1 MAINTYRFWM
11 ATDANRLL
19 ANQTSFIAASSP
31 IFYQGNEAN
40 LELHIVASAGVG
52 NTPVE
57 LPFPA
62 GAAITVAVGETNAY
76 PTGGTWQLM
85 VNGMETDDMPYNA
98 TDTIVQTALN
108 ELPAVLAA
116 GGVSV
121 SKVGDAYNITWN
133 TYGSKPLI
141 EQGSDALTPA
151 SYITATLVQAGT
163 EELKE
168 IIFVELRQNPIALSN
183 TWTALPSPVISNQI
197 IKAWDG
203 STKIYRVNIDPQ
215 PKSGSFN
222 IFYNNLSYT
231 FRYNVSADEI
241 ANALN
246 LQVFNTGFSQW
257 DIVLTTNTTLETSGT
272 LIGYSG
278 YYGSINLSTAECHQ
292 FLNGEAR
299 KATTIE
305 VSISVD
311 DKKYT
316 LLQTSCVI
324 ASDVITDGAIL
335 PLPLGTPISND
346 QANARFV
353 RRDAD
358 QNPSNTTVNQIWKNL
373 GTTTLNGVNIATA
386 LSSSHSPGPGN
397 AFATMTDLGSVHAS
411 WGNITGTLSNQSDLT
426 SELNN
431 KLPLSG
437 GTLYSGSNYIGII
450 PQNSQIYFD
459 NGGAV
464 TTLTDTQL
472 NFQDGTSSYRADG
485 ASVTGN
491 IELPGETVNIIIEA
505 GNGISVYRILEGIQT
520 GVTISPDWL
529 RFPDNTLQTTAALPL
544 TGGTMA
550 DNAIITNNDTN
561 NGGYS
566 ALSGGGLYCET
577 TEDNGV
583 RHSSFINNLNIGS
596 ENITTQKSLYF
607 NYDGIH
613 YPDNSVQVTAGLPL
627 TGGKMSGA
635 INLDTRGPGDDG
647 PWSQAFIGGFGATD
661 SLNGHNTFFD
671 TEGLYVNGANGKSV
685 TISNTEVTSINLPIT
700 FSKKVGEI
708 GVDGYRKSTFTQN
721 ENGFDLKTDALI
733 GIDGYVNQLTLDHN
747 GLKINSS
754 QVLDEN
760 FLQAPTVSGKLV
772 INIPV
777 GNNIAPLRM
786 SAGKTP
792 ASTSPGDIWIST
804 SSMKYKDSS
813 NTERIIADT
822 NRVNV
827 FTAYQTIQ
835 QSTSNPTLTINNSGS
850 GASLK
855 ITNTGTGES
864 LRVEDETSPDTTP
877 FVISN
882 SGRVGIG
889 VAPDAS
895 AALSVDSAG
904 VKFSDASIQI
914 TKGDRYKATSTTSM
928 VIDGANSKVFQT
940 QTNLAYTK
948 FQNCTI
954 YPTAGTTQV
963 MYCVVNSYNATTG
976 ALDVDSVTHTG
987 SGTFSD
993 WVINVG

>member
-85 VNGMETDDMPYNA
+85 VNGMETGDMPYNA
-98 TDTIVQTALN
+98 TATIVQTALN
-108 ELPAVLAA
+108 ELPAVLAS

-183 TWTALPSPVISNQI
+183 TWTALPNPVISNQI
-197 IKAWDG
+197 IQAWDG

-222 IFYNNLSYT
+222 IFYNNVSYT

-386 LSSSHSPGPGN
+386 LSSSNAPGPGN

-437 GTLYSGSNYIGII
+437 GTLYAGSNYIGII
-450 PQNSQIYFD
+450 PQSSQIYFD
-459 NGGAV
+459 NGGAI

-472 NFQDGTSSYRADG
+472 SFQDGTSSYRADG
-485 ASVTGN
+485 ASVSGN
-491 IELPGETVNIIIEA
+491 IELNGETISIIIEG
-505 GNGISVYRILEGIQT
+505 GNGFGVWRNAGSGIYIS
-520 GVTISPDWL
+520 SDWV
-529 RFPDNTLQTTAALPL
+529 RFPDNTQQTTAA
-544 TGGTMA
+544 
-550 DNAIITNNDTN
+550 
-561 NGGYS
+561 
-566 ALSGGGLYCET
+566 
-577 TEDNGV
+577 
-583 RHSSFINNLNIGS
+583 
-596 ENITTQKSLYF
+596 
-607 NYDGIH
+607 
-613 YPDNSVQVTAGLPL
+613 LPL

-685 TISNTEVTSINLPIT
+685 IISNTEVTSTNLPIT
-700 FSKKVGEI
+700 FSKQVGEI

-721 ENGFDLKTDALI
+721 ENGFDLTTDALI
-733 GIDGYVNQLTLDHN
+733 GIDGFQNQLTLDVN

-754 QVLDEN
+754 KVLDAN
-760 FLQAPTVSGKLV
+760 FLQAPTVSGQVV

-822 NRVNV
+822 NRVNI

-895 AALSVDSAG
+895 VALSVDSNG
-904 VKFSDASIQI
+904 VKFSDASIQV

-928 VIDGANSKVFQT
+928 AIDGANSKVFQT
-940 QTNLAYTK
+940 QPNLAYTK

-963 MYCVVNSYNATTG
+963 MYCQVNSYNATTG

-987 SGTFSD
+987 SGTFAD

>member
-62 GAAITVAVGETNAY
+62 GAAITVAVGETNAR

-85 VNGMETDDMPYNA
+85 VNGMETGDMPYNA
-98 TDTIVQTALN
+98 TATIVQTALN
-108 ELPAVLAA
+108 ELPAVSSA
-116 GGVSV
+116 GGVTV
-121 SKVGDAYNITWN
+121 SKIGDAYNITWN

-141 EQGSDALTPA
+141 EQGSDTLTPA
-151 SYITATLVQAGT
+151 SYETVTLVQAGT

-168 IIFVELRQNPIALSN
+168 VLFVELRQNPIALSN
-183 TWTALPSPVISNQI
+183 TWTALPNPVISNQI
-197 IKAWDG
+197 IQAWDG

-222 IFYNNLSYT
+222 IFYNNVSYT

-386 LSSSHSPGPGN
+386 LSSSNSPGPGN

-459 NGGAV
+459 NGGAI

-472 NFQDGTSSYRADG
+472 NFQDGTSSYRSDG
-485 ASVTGN
+485 ASILGELEIFSSTARTYITSQFISTNTDGN
-491 IELPGETVNIIIEA
+491 AV
-505 GNGISVYRILEGIQT
+505 
-520 GVTISPDWL
+520 
-529 RFPDNTLQTTAALPL
+529 
-544 TGGTMA
+544 
-550 DNAIITNNDTN
+550 
-561 NGGYS
+561 
-566 ALSGGGLYCET
+566 
-577 TEDNGV
+577 
-583 RHSSFINNLNIGS
+583 NLNSNSTSAWITFNDGS
-596 ENITTQKSLYF
+596 NQY
-607 NYDGIH
+607 
-613 YPDNSVQVTAGLPL
+613 TAGLPL

-685 TISNTEVTSINLPIT
+685 TISNTEVTSTNLPIT
-700 FSKKVGEI
+700 FSKQVGVVDE
-708 GVDGYRKSTFTQN
+708 DGYRKSTFSQN
-721 ENGFDLKTDALI
+721 ENGFDLTTDAFI
-733 GIDGYVNQLTLDHN
+733 GIDGFTHQLKLDQN
-747 GLKINSS
+747 GFQIDGAE
-754 QVLDEN
+754 VLDEN
-760 FLQAPTVSGKLV
+760 FLHSPQVSGQVV
-772 INIPV
+772 INIPT
-777 GNNIAPLRM
+777 GDNIAPLRM

-792 ASTSPGDIWIST
+792 AQPQIGDIWIST

-889 VAPDAS
+889 IAPDATS
-895 AALSVDSAG
+895 ALKVDSTG
-904 VKFSDASIQI
+904 IKFNSIATAQTVPFLPPPSDGNYYVYRNGAWLA
-914 TKGDRYKATSTTSM
+914 AT
-928 VIDGANSKVFQT
+928 VFT
-940 QTNLAYTK
+940 QGGKNYLT
-948 FQNCTI
+948 
-954 YPTAGTTQV
+954 V
-963 MYCVVNSYNATTG
+963 
-976 ALDVDSVTHTG
+976 
-987 SGTFSD
+987 
-993 WVINVG
+993 

>member
-85 VNGMETDDMPYNA
+85 VNGMETGDMPYNA
-98 TDTIVQTALN
+98 TATIVQTALN
-108 ELPAVLAA
+108 ELPAVLSA

-197 IKAWDG
+197 IQAWDG

-373 GTTTLNGVNIATA
+373 GTTTLDGVNIATA
-386 LSSSHSPGPGN
+386 LSSSNSPGPGN
-397 AFATMTDLGSVHAS
+397 AFATMSDIGSAENV
-411 WGNITGTLSNQSDLT
+411 WGSITGTLSNQTDLQ
-426 SELNN
+426 SALDGKLSLN
-431 KLPLSG
+431 G
-437 GTLYSGSNYIGII
+437 GTI
-450 PQNSQIYFD
+450 
-459 NGGAV
+459 
-464 TTLTDTQL
+464 
-472 NFQDGTSSYRADG
+472 
-485 ASVTGN
+485 TGN
-491 IELPGETVNIIIEA
+491 INLNANLYVNNNDSYDSLFIGNDFISFQA
-505 GNGISVYRILEGIQT
+505 DLVRLDSNGIS
-520 GVTISPDWL
+520 
-529 RFPDNTLQTTAALPL
+529 L
-544 TGGTMA
+544 TGGFGFITFA
-550 DNAIITNNDTN
+550 D
-561 NGGYS
+561 S
-566 ALSGGGLYCET
+566 
-577 TEDNGV
+577 
-583 RHSSFINNLNIGS
+583 
-596 ENITTQKSLYF
+596 TTQS
-607 NYDGIH
+607 
-613 YPDNSVQVTAGLPL
+613 TAGLPL

-661 SLNGHNTFFD
+661 SSNGHNTFFD

-685 TISNTEVTSINLPIT
+685 TISNTEVTSTNLPIT
-700 FSKKVGEI
+700 FSKQVGDPGE
-708 GVDGYRKSTFTQN
+708 DGYRKSTFTQN
-721 ENGFDLKTDALI
+721 ENGFDLTSDAFI
-733 GIDGYVNQLTLDHN
+733 GIDGYQSQLTLDHN
-747 GLKINSS
+747 GLQINSS
-754 QVLDEN
+754 TVLDEN
-760 FLQAPTVSGKLV
+760 FLINPTVSGQVV

-777 GNNIAPLRM
+777 GDNIAPLRM

-792 ASTSPGDIWIST
+792 AQPAVGDIWIST
-804 SSMKYKDSS
+804 SSMRYKDSS

-864 LRVEDETSPDTTP
+864 LRVEDETSPDATP

-889 VAPDAS
+889 IAPDATS
-895 AALSVDSAG
+895 ALKVDSTG
-904 VKFSDASIQI
+904 IKFNSIATAQTVPFLPPPSDGNYYVYRNGAWLA
-914 TKGDRYKATSTTSM
+914 AT
-928 VIDGANSKVFQT
+928 VFT
-940 QTNLAYTK
+940 QGGKNYLT
-948 FQNCTI
+948 
-954 YPTAGTTQV
+954 V
-963 MYCVVNSYNATTG
+963 
-976 ALDVDSVTHTG
+976 
-987 SGTFSD
+987 
-993 WVINVG
+993 